1 MIITEINGGL
11 GNQMF
16 QYACGRALAHEKKE
30 RLYIDT
36 QSLINAKT
44 TAEFTAR
51 PYELGIFNIQAEELS
66 PALRARFFPKA
77 IPLKVLY
84 KWILNYKIYTEP
96 AFYFNKE
103 IFEVKGNVFLRGYWQ
118 TEKYF
123 KTAEDIIRK
132 DFAFEK
138 KKNEETLALA
148 DRMQHTNA
156 VSLHVRRGDYVS
168 SPSANSFHG
177 LARLEYYRKAIALI
191 KEKTA
196 DPFFYIFSDDAA
208 WAEEHLAKDNSDTL
222 VVKHN
227 SGEDSWQDMY
237 LMSMCNHHIIANS
250 SFSWWGA
257 WLNNKENKIVIAPK
271 IWFADE
277 KMNNQTGD
285 LKPAGWVEI

>member
-16 QYACGRALAHEKKE
+16 QYACGRALAHKNKE
-30 RLYIDT
+30 CLYIDT
-36 QSLINAKT
+36 QSLANAKT

-51 PYELGIFNIQAEELS
+51 PYGLGIFNIQTEEAPRS
-66 PALRARFFPKA
+66 IRSRFFPKA

-103 IFEVKGNVFLRGYWQ
+103 IFEVKGNIFLRGYWQ

-123 KTAEDIIRK
+123 EAAEDIIRK

-148 DRMQHTNA
+148 DSIQHTNA

-168 SPSANSFHG
+168 SLSANSFHG
-177 LARLEYYRKAIALI
+177 LAGLEYYRKAIALI

-208 WAEEHLAKDNSDTL
+208 WAEEHLAKGNSDTL

-227 SGEDSWQDMY
+227 TGEDSWQDMY
-237 LMSMCNHHIIANS
+237 LMSICNHHIIANS

-277 KMNNQTGD
+277 KMNKQTGD
-285 LKPAGWVEI
+285 LKPADWLEI

>member
-16 QYACGRALAHEKKE
+16 QYACGRALAHKNKE

-36 QSLINAKT
+36 RSLINAKT
-44 TAEFTAR
+44 TVEFTAR
-51 PYELGIFNIQAEELS
+51 PYELGIFNIQAEEMS
-66 PALRARFFPKA
+66 PALRSRFFPKA

-96 AFYFNKE
+96 AFYFNKA

-118 TEKYF
+118 TEKYL
-123 KTAEDIIRK
+123 KAAEDIIRK

-148 DRMQHTNA
+148 DSMQRTNA

-177 LARLEYYRKAIALI
+177 LAGLEYYQKAIALI
-191 KEKTA
+191 KEKTV

-208 WAEEHLAKDNSDTL
+208 WAEEHLAKDNSNTL
-222 VVKHN
+222 VIKHN
-227 SGEDSWQDMY
+227 TGKDSWQDMY
-237 LMSMCNHHIIANS
+237 LMSICNHHIIANS

-257 WLNNKENKIVIAPK
+257 WLNNKEGKIVTAPK

-277 KMNNQTGD
+277 KMNNQTRD
-285 LKPAGWVEI
+285 LKPAGWLEI